1 MSDRLLFSLDK
12 KTTFLHTAV
21 DDLESFIWVLVWS
34 LVHILKWAAEITDEI
49 LNNSS
54 DSTFPLQPTHSRHSL
69 QGRHCNGL
77 LDYWPDR
84 VFKGLLVTWLQI
96 ARKSRKKVAQ
106 LTAKLLKFE
115 DSESSDNSDPTDIER
130 VLDDI
135 DEYCRGV
142 YKEYLQAGFKYLR
155 AIRGVFGLGCSC
167 ESQ

>member
-1 MSDRLLFSLDK
+1 
-12 KTTFLHTAV
+12 
-21 DDLESFIWVLVWS
+21 
-34 LVHILKWAAEITDEI
+34 
-49 LNNSS
+49 
-54 DSTFPLQPTHSRHSL
+54 
-69 QGRHCNGL
+69 
-77 LDYWPDR
+77 
-84 VFKGLLVTWLQI
+84 VTWLQI

-155 AIRGVFGLGCSC
+155 AIRVFSDWAAVVNHND
-167 ESQ
+167 ESLHE